1 VTLQQPALKKILLA
15 EDDPRDVKLTLTA
28 LGVHSLDG
36 DVEVVS
42 DGEAVLDYL
51 FRRGAYEARPEGLPL
66 LVLLDLKMPKL
77 DGLEVLARIRGDRRL
92 SAVPVVMLTS
102 SREERDVLQSY
113 RSGANAYVVKPV
125 RFDEFI
131 DAVSEVGVFWACVNE
146 PPPGCVRGALP
157 RRGGQGGPTA

>member
-1 VTLQQPALKKILLA
+1 MDRVLKRILLA
-15 EDDPRDVKLTLTA
+15 EDDPRDLKLTLMA
-28 LGVHSLDG
+28 LGAHRLDG

-51 FRRGAYEARPEGLPL
+51 LRRGAYVARPEGLPL

-77 DGLEVLARIRGDRRL
+77 SGLEVLALIRRDRRL

-113 RSGANAYVVKPV
+113 LAGANAYVVKPV
-125 RFDEFI
+125 QFDRFIE
-131 DAVSEVGVFWACVNE
+131 AVGGVGLFWAAVNE
-146 PPPGCVRGALP
+146 PPPGCVRTRSGGAP
-157 RRGGQGGPTA
+157 PA

>member
-1 VTLQQPALKKILLA
+1 LQQLALKKILLA

-36 DVEVVS
+36 DVEVVP

-51 FRRGAYEARPEGLPL
+51 FRRGAYAARPEGLPL

-77 DGLEVLARIRGDRRL
+77 DGLEVLVRIRGDRRL

-125 RFDEFI
+125 RYDEFI
-131 DAVSEVGVFWACVNE
+131 DAVSGVGVFWAGVNE
-146 PPPGCVRGALP
+146 PPPGCARGGVIP
-157 RRGGQGGPTA
+157 RRGGQGGPAA

>member
-1 VTLQQPALKKILLA
+1 VYGRSLKKILLA
-15 EDDPRDVKLTLTA
+15 EDDPRDVTLTLTA
-28 LGVHSLDG
+28 LRVHGLDG

-51 FRRGAYEARPEGLPL
+51 FGRGEYEARPEGLPL

-77 DGLEVLARIRGDRRL
+77 DGLEVLGQIRGDRRL

-125 RFDEFI
+125 PFGDFI
-131 DAVSEVGVFWACVNE
+131 DAVSEVGAFWAGVNE
-146 PPPGCVRGALP
+146 PPPGCVRGKP
-157 RRGGQGGPTA
+157 RHGAGGGVPLA